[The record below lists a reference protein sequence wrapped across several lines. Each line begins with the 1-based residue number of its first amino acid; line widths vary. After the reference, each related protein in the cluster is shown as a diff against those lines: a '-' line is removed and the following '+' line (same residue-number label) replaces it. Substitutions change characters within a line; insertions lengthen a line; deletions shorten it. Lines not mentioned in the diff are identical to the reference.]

1 MPSSNLERKL
11 SETEN
16 KLVDIVLSDTFLQ
29 LKQILRLDTTIIRKI
44 ILHKLVDM
52 EK

>member
-29 LKQILRLDTTIIRKI
+29 LKQILRLDAVIIRKI

>member
-52 EK
+52 